1 MSTNDD
7 LLLIL
12 EMERG
17 EALNIRTM
25 LREVL
30 VELDRYKRAHA
41 WFVENTEST
50 TGHEMNE
57 CVACFAV
64 PDSSNDKS
72 WNGNGFDVKHVD
84 GCKWV
89 MARDLK
95 L

>member
-1 MSTNDD
+1 
-7 LLLIL
+7 
-12 EMERG
+12 
-17 EALNIRTM
+17 
-25 LREVL
+25 
-30 VELDRYKRAHA
+30 
-41 WFVENTEST
+41 
-50 TGHEMNE
+50 MNE